1 MVAIFIKI
9 NTMVIG
15 VIKSDRVMGEEE
27 QQQQQQKRTI
37 EVDDEF
43 LEQLYG
49 LVGKIP
55 PGAKGINVD
64 LLKDLILDIKRK
76 MDRIKTETIEEM
88 ASPKKRN
95 VAEAYGGEDEPIK
108 SVLIVDDLG
117 VITYQ
122 LGVMFRNMGYE
133 PVIAKEIYDA
143 ITKYKKQT
151 FQLVVMDLFIPTDRE
166 GFILLDELV
175 KLTKMNETGSIIGV
189 MTASS
194 KKEHKQLC
202 MKKGADF
209 YVEKVEDWQSRL
221 MEYCEKNNSREVL
234 G

>member
-1 MVAIFIKI
+1 M
-9 NTMVIG
+9 
-15 VIKSDRVMGEEE
+15 SEEE

-88 ASPKKRN
+88 SSPRKKTA
-95 VAEAYGGEDEPIK
+95 VSSSAEADEEQGKP
-108 SVLIVDDLG
+108 VLIVDDLG

-143 ITKYKKQT
+143 ITKYKKYN
-151 FQLVVMDLFIPTDRE
+151 FPLVIIDLFIPTDRE

-175 KLTKMNETGSIIGV
+175 KLTKLNGADTVIGV

-194 KKEHKQLC
+194 KKEHRQLC

-209 YVEKVEDWQSRL
+209 YIEKVDDWQNQL
-221 MEYCEKNNSREVL
+221 LEFCEKNNH
-234 G
+234 

>member
-1 MVAIFIKI
+1 M
-9 NTMVIG
+9 
-15 VIKSDRVMGEEE
+15 SEE
-27 QQQQQQKRTI
+27 QQSNKRTI
-37 EVDDEF
+37 EIDDDF
-43 LEQLYG
+43 LDQLYG

-55 PGAKGINVD
+55 PGAKNINVD

-76 MDRIKTETIEEM
+76 MDQIKTETIESM
-88 ASPKKRN
+88 TSPKKSRT
-95 VAEAYGGEDEPIK
+95 VTDSIDDENEENKK

-122 LGVMFRNMGYE
+122 LSVMFRNMGYE

-151 FQLVVMDLFIPTDRE
+151 FDIVIIDLFIPTDRE
-166 GFILLDELV
+166 GFLLLDELV
-175 KLTKMNETGSIIGV
+175 KLTKRDEKNTIIGV

-194 KKEHKQLC
+194 KKEHRQLC

-209 YVEKVEDWQSRL
+209 YIEKIL
-221 MEYCEKNNSREVL
+221 
-234 G
+234 

>member
-1 MVAIFIKI
+1 M
-9 NTMVIG
+9 
-15 VIKSDRVMGEEE
+15 SEEE
-27 QQQQQQKRTI
+27 LQQQQQQKRTI

-55 PGAKGINVD
+55 PGAKSVNVD

-88 ASPKKRN
+88 SSPRKKSS
-95 VAEAYGGEDEPIK
+95 VADIYNDNEEETGKP
-108 SVLIVDDLG
+108 VLIVDDLG

-143 ITKYKKQT
+143 ITKYKKQ
-151 FQLVVMDLFIPTDRE
+151 FFPLVIMDLFIPTDRE

-175 KLTKMNETGSIIGV
+175 KLSKINGNNTTIGV

-194 KKEHKQLC
+194 KKEHRQLC

-209 YVEKVEDWQSRL
+209 YIEKVEDWQNQL
-221 MEYCEKNNSREVL
+221 LEYCEKNN
-234 G
+234 

>member
-1 MVAIFIKI
+1 M
-9 NTMVIG
+9 T
-15 VIKSDRVMGEEE
+15 EEAQE
-27 QQQQQQKRTI
+27 QQQQSKRTI

-88 ASPKKRN
+88 SSPRKKTSIAN
-95 VAEAYGGEDEPIK
+95 YDDEEVPAK

-122 LGVMFRNMGYE
+122 LGVMFRNLGYE
-133 PVIAKEIYDA
+133 AIIAKEIYDA
-143 ITKYKKQT
+143 ITKYKKQH
-151 FQLVVMDLFIPTDRE
+151 FDLVIMDLFIPTDRE

-175 KLTKMNETGSIIGV
+175 KLTKMNDVNTVIGV

-194 KKEHKQLC
+194 KKEHRQLC

-209 YVEKVEDWQSRL
+209 YIEKVEDWQNEL
-221 MEYCEKNNSREVL
+221 MEFCQKDGASQ
-234 G
+234 

>member
-1 MVAIFIKI
+1 M
-9 NTMVIG
+9 
-15 VIKSDRVMGEEE
+15 SEE
-27 QQQQQQKRTI
+27 QQPKKRTI

-55 PGAKGINVD
+55 PGEKNINVD

-76 MDRIKTETIEEM
+76 LDRAKTEALEELS
-88 ASPKKRN
+88 SPKSKKKTSSSITSEEEF
-95 VAEAYGGEDEPIK
+95 VDGENPK
-108 SVLIVDDLG
+108 NVLIVDDLG

-122 LGVMFRNMGYE
+122 LGVMFRNLGYD
-133 PVIAKEIYDA
+133 VTIAKEIYDA
-143 ITKYKKQT
+143 ITKYKKHP
-151 FQLVVMDLFIPTDRE
+151 FKLVIMDLFIPTDRE

-175 KLTKMNETGSIIGV
+175 KLSKINDANTVVGV

-194 KKEHKQLC
+194 KKEHRQLC

-209 YVEKVEDWQSRL
+209 YIEKIEDWQNEL
-221 MEYCEKNNSREVL
+221 IEYCEKN
-234 G
+234 

>member
-1 MVAIFIKI
+1 M
-9 NTMVIG
+9 
-15 VIKSDRVMGEEE
+15 SEE
-27 QQQQQQKRTI
+27 QQSNKRTI
-37 EVDDEF
+37 EIDDDF
-43 LEQLYG
+43 FDQLYG

-55 PGAKGINVD
+55 PGAKNINVD

-76 MDRIKTETIEEM
+76 MDQIKTETIESM
-88 ASPKKRN
+88 TSPKRSRT
-95 VAEAYGGEDEPIK
+95 VTDSIDDENEENKK

-122 LGVMFRNMGYE
+122 LSVMFRNMGYE

-151 FQLVVMDLFIPTDRE
+151 FDIVIIDLFIPTDRE
-166 GFILLDELV
+166 GFLLLDELV
-175 KLTKMNETGSIIGV
+175 KLTKRDEKNTIIGV

-194 KKEHKQLC
+194 KKEHRQLC

-209 YVEKVEDWQSRL
+209 YIEKVEDWQNSL
-221 MEYCEKNNSREVL
+221 IEYCEKNNS
-234 G
+234 

>member
-1 MVAIFIKI
+1 M
-9 NTMVIG
+9 
-15 VIKSDRVMGEEE
+15 SEEPK
-27 QQQQQQKRTI
+27 KRTI
-37 EVDDEF
+37 EVDEEF

-55 PGAKGINVD
+55 PGEKNINVD

-76 MDRIKTETIEEM
+76 IDRAKTEAIEELH
-88 ASPKKRN
+88 SPKKN
-95 VAEAYGGEDEPIK
+95 SENSAITDEYSDEENPK

-122 LGVMFRNMGYE
+122 LSVLFRNLGYD
-133 PVIAKEIYDA
+133 VTIAKEIYDA
-143 ITKYKKQT
+143 ITKYKKRH
-151 FQLVVMDLFIPTDRE
+151 FKLVIMDLFIPTDRE

-175 KLTKMNETGSIIGV
+175 KLSKISDSNTIIGV

-194 KKEHKQLC
+194 KKEHRQLC

-209 YVEKVEDWQSRL
+209 YIEKIEDWQSEL
-221 MEYCEKNNSREVL
+221 IEYCEKN
-234 G
+234 

>member
-1 MVAIFIKI
+1 M
-9 NTMVIG
+9 
-15 VIKSDRVMGEEE
+15 SEEPK
-27 QQQQQQKRTI
+27 KRTI
-37 EVDDEF
+37 EVDEEF

-55 PGAKGINVD
+55 PGEKNINVD

-76 MDRIKTETIEEM
+76 IDRAKTEAIEELH
-88 ASPKKRN
+88 SPKRN
-95 VAEAYGGEDEPIK
+95 SENSAITDEYSDEENPK

-122 LGVMFRNMGYE
+122 LSVMFRNLGYD
-133 PVIAKEIYDA
+133 VTIAKEIYDA
-143 ITKYKKQT
+143 ITKYKKRH
-151 FQLVVMDLFIPTDRE
+151 FKLVIMDLFIPTDRE

-175 KLTKMNETGSIIGV
+175 KLSKISDSNTIIGV

-194 KKEHKQLC
+194 KKEHRQLC

-209 YVEKVEDWQSRL
+209 YIEKIEDWQSEL
-221 MEYCEKNNSREVL
+221 IEYCEKN
-234 G
+234 

>member
-1 MVAIFIKI
+1 M
-9 NTMVIG
+9 
-15 VIKSDRVMGEEE
+15 SEEPK
-27 QQQQQQKRTI
+27 KRTI
-37 EVDDEF
+37 EVDEEF

-55 PGAKGINVD
+55 PGEKNINVD

-76 MDRIKTETIEEM
+76 IDRAKTEAIEELH
-88 ASPKKRN
+88 SPKKN
-95 VAEAYGGEDEPIK
+95 SGNSAITDEYSDEENPK

-122 LGVMFRNMGYE
+122 LSVLFRNLGYD
-133 PVIAKEIYDA
+133 VTIAKEIYDA
-143 ITKYKKQT
+143 ITKYKKRH
-151 FQLVVMDLFIPTDRE
+151 FKLVIMDLFIPTDRE

-175 KLTKMNETGSIIGV
+175 KLSKISDSNTIIGV

-194 KKEHKQLC
+194 KKEHRQLC

-209 YVEKVEDWQSRL
+209 YIEKIEDWQSEL
-221 MEYCEKNNSREVL
+221 IEYCEKN
-234 G
+234 

>member
-1 MVAIFIKI
+1 M
-9 NTMVIG
+9 
-15 VIKSDRVMGEEE
+15 SEEE
-27 QQQQQQKRTI
+27 QEQQSKKRTI

-88 ASPKKRN
+88 NAPKNRSKSSSITS
-95 VAEAYGGEDEPIK
+95 EEEFTDEENPK

-122 LGVMFRNMGYE
+122 LGVMFRNLGYD
-133 PVIAKEIYDA
+133 VTIAKEIYDA
-143 ITKYKKQT
+143 ITKYKKRAYK
-151 FQLVVMDLFIPTDRE
+151 LVIMDLFIPTDRE

-175 KLTKMNETGSIIGV
+175 KLAKINDSNTIVGV

-194 KKEHKQLC
+194 KKEHRQLC

-209 YVEKVEDWQSRL
+209 YIEKVEDWQNEL
-221 MEYCEKNNSREVL
+221 IEYCEKN
-234 G
+234 

>member
-1 MVAIFIKI
+1 MVANFLKNDKI
-9 NTMVIG
+9 RLM
-15 VIKSDRVMGEEE
+15 SEEE
-27 QQQQQQKRTI
+27 QQKRRTI
-37 EVDDEF
+37 EVDNEF

-49 LVGKIP
+49 LVGKMP

-88 ASPKKRN
+88 NTPRTRKSGEGNIQSSDDANFEEGENPKN
-95 VAEAYGGEDEPIK
+95 
-108 SVLIVDDLG
+108 VLIVDDLG

-122 LGVMFRNMGYE
+122 LGVMFRNLGYD
-133 PVIAKEIYDA
+133 VAIAKEIYDA
-143 ITKYKKQT
+143 ITKYKKRPYK
-151 FQLVVMDLFIPTDRE
+151 LVIMDLFIPTDRE

-175 KLTKMNETGSIIGV
+175 KLSKIHDSNTVVGV

-194 KKEHKQLC
+194 KREHRQLC

-209 YVEKVEDWQSRL
+209 YIEKVEDWQNEL
-221 MEYCEKNNSREVL
+221 IEYCEKN
-234 G
+234 

>member
-1 MVAIFIKI
+1 M
-9 NTMVIG
+9 
-15 VIKSDRVMGEEE
+15 SEE
-27 QQQQQQKRTI
+27 QQSKKRTI
-37 EVDDEF
+37 EIDDDF
-43 LEQLYG
+43 LDQLYG

-55 PGAKGINVD
+55 PGAKNINVD

-76 MDRIKTETIEEM
+76 MDQIKTETIESM
-88 ASPKKRN
+88 TSPKKSRTMTDSID
-95 VAEAYGGEDEPIK
+95 DENEENKK

-122 LGVMFRNMGYE
+122 LSVMFRNMGYE

-143 ITKYKKQT
+143 ISKYKKQT
-151 FQLVVMDLFIPTDRE
+151 FDIVIIDLFIPTDRE

-175 KLTKMNETGSIIGV
+175 KLTKRDEKNTVIGV

-194 KKEHKQLC
+194 KKEHRQLC

-209 YVEKVEDWQSRL
+209 YIEKVEDWQNSL
-221 MEYCEKNNSREVL
+221 IEYCEKNNS
-234 G
+234 